1 LLDRPAARPRAPT
14 SSTGAVPTL
23 GLISG
28 FELRQNGDVL
38 AVPGSAQRLVAFLA
52 LHPRPLLR
60 VFVAGTLWLESDE
73 DHANASLRS
82 ALWRLQR
89 LRCLLVT
96 ATPSHV
102 GLAPDIRVDVRST
115 SKLAQDLIGCRR
127 LPTKAEVELL
137 CAAGDLLPDWY
148 DEWLV
153 IERER
158 FRQLRLHALD
168 AICRQLRGARRYSEA
183 AEVGLAAVAAEPLR
197 ESAHRALIEVH
208 LAEGNI
214 SEAIRQYETYRQLV
228 AVHLG
233 AEPSSELQRWHA
245 HVSTSR

>member
-1 LLDRPAARPRAPT
+1 VQDRPATRPRAPS
-14 SSTGAVPTL
+14 SSTAAVPTV

-38 AVPGSAQRLVAFLA
+38 GVPGSAQRLVAFLA

-89 LRCLLVT
+89 LRCRLVT
-96 ATPSHV
+96 ASASHV
-102 GLAPDIRVDVRST
+102 GLAPEIRVDVRIASR
-115 SKLAQDLIGCRR
+115 LAQELIACRAA
-127 LPTKAEVELL
+127 PSKAEVEQI

-168 AICRQLRGARRYSEA
+168 AVCRRLRGARRFSEA
-183 AEVGLAAVAAEPLR
+183 TEVGLAAIAAEPLR

-228 AVHLG
+228 ADHLG

-245 HVSTSR
+245 QVSTSR